1 MDKMMSV
8 QVKVGQV
15 RKTPSFI
22 GEIVAKVYYGSRV
35 SVRST
40 KGAWVLID
48 APERSTGGWVHV
60 SALTSKKVVL
70 KAGDD
75 AVETRV
81 SGDELALAGKGFNK
95 QVEDTFKAKNP
106 RLDFT
111 WIDRME
117 TQVVSTEEI
126 RRFLAEGKIY
136 PEGGAQ

>member
-1 MDKMMSV
+1 MDKIMSV

-15 RKTPSFI
+15 RKIPSFI
-22 GEIVAKVYYGSRV
+22 GEIVAKVYYGNRV

-48 APERSTGGWVHV
+48 APERHIEGWVHA

-81 SGDELALAGKGFNK
+81 TGDELALAGKGFNK

-117 TQVVSTEEI
+117 TQVISPAQM

-136 PEGGAQ
+136 PEGGA

>member
-1 MDKMMSV
+1 MDKMLSV

-22 GEIVAKVYYGSRV
+22 GEIVAKVDYGSRV
-35 SVRST
+35 SVRDT

-48 APERSTGGWVHV
+48 APEGPIEGWVHV

-75 AVETRV
+75 AVETHV

-111 WIDRME
+111 WIDKME
-117 TQVVSTEEI
+117 TQVVSTAQM
-126 RRFLAEGKIY
+126 RRFLAEGKVY
-136 PEGGAQ
+136 PEGGA